1 MNEPLMSRFRGITH
15 DERTAHSWIDNM
27 EVTGEWT
34 LCYGFDTGGLLGA
47 DSPLYGYFIQAWFV
61 HPEEGMRS
69 MDPDYHQTGGKEVLI
84 ESPFWEDI
92 VLRRPDHV
100 KKIVLDLPIPE
111 DTEETIAKIKEYW
124 QEAGLN

>member
-1 MNEPLMSRFRGITH
+1 MSRFKGITH
-15 DERTAHSWIDNM
+15 EDRTAHSSIDDM

-34 LCYGFDTGGLLGA
+34 LTYGFDTGGLLGA
-47 DSPLYGYFIQAWFV
+47 ESPMYGYFIQAWFV
-61 HPEEGMRS
+61 HPEEGIRS
-69 MDPDYHQTGGKEVLI
+69 MVPDYHQTGSKEVLI

-124 QEAGLN
+124 QEADLD